1 MISIQERN
9 NTILEM
15 YNNGD
20 TFEIIGRTFNISRS
34 RAQQILVK
42 QMTLKILKEYNFD
55 INRMS
60 KEEKK
65 LLQLAAA
72 EEVRETYLK
81 RNQERH
87 EKEKDDLLHKID
99 ELPDHS
105 NFISVGQYAK
115 ALGTS
120 SSKLKTLLPDLYKK
134 VLNKTKRKWSRHYD
148 KCRSCGTTAIK
159 HRCNGL
165 CEKCYTKSD
174 DFKNI
179 AESSRLRNQHKWK
192 KKQAEYRKEY
202 YKRDEVKK
210 KFKKMHDLRNFN
222 GNREKALSRDEYKC
236 VKCGM
241 TQQGS
246 YKKYRRDLYV
256 VRLIGNDNKLDNLV
270 SLCRGCHVR
279 KIINEK

>member
-1 MISIQERN
+1 MILIELNMISIQERN

-134 VLNKTKRKWSRHYD
+134 VLNKTKRKWSWHYD

-165 CEKCYTKSD
+165 CEKCY
-174 DFKNI
+174 
-179 AESSRLRNQHKWK
+179 AK
-192 KKQAEYRKEY
+192 K
-202 YKRDEVKK
+202 
-210 KFKKMHDLRNFN
+210 
-222 GNREKALSRDEYKC
+222 
-236 VKCGM
+236 
-241 TQQGS
+241 
-246 YKKYRRDLYV
+246 
-256 VRLIGNDNKLDNLV
+256 
-270 SLCRGCHVR
+270 
-279 KIINEK
+279 